1 MSEVPRD
8 ISDFIQVCISIYN
21 TESNNENFKNL
32 IKIIINE
39 INKISDVTQRDK
51 SLKYAKHEILKT
63 KIILPK
69 VNKISHV

>member
-1 MSEVPRD
+1 MPDVPRD

-39 INKISDVTQRDK
+39 INKLSDITQREK
-51 SLKYAKHEILKT
+51 SLKYAKQQILKI

-69 VNKISHV
+69 VKISHV

>member
-1 MSEVPRD
+1 MSDVPRD

-32 IKIIINE
+32 IKIIINK
-39 INKISDVTQRDK
+39 INKVSDITQREK
-51 SLKYAKHEILKT
+51 SLKYAKQEILKI

-69 VNKISHV
+69 VKISHV

>member
-1 MSEVPRD
+1 MSDIPRD

-21 TESNNENFKNL
+21 TDSNNENFKKL

-39 INKISDVTQRDK
+39 INKLSDITQREK
-51 SLKYAKHEILKT
+51 SLKYAKQEILKI

-69 VNKISHV
+69 VKISHV

>member
-1 MSEVPRD
+1 MPDVPRD

-39 INKISDVTQRDK
+39 INKLSDITQREK
-51 SLKYAKHEILKT
+51 SLKYAKQEILKI
-63 KIILPK
+63 KIILPRF
-69 VNKISHV
+69 KISHV